1 MMADTALDMPTQ
13 SLSRVKARDRDGWLA
28 LFEDDAV
35 VQDPVGKSA
44 FDPVGLG
51 QIGKEKI
58 AQFYDN
64 VISKTE
70 NFDFKIHKAI
80 ACGDEV
86 AAYVTMYLGGHGLDA
101 INIYKQSPNG
111 KIALLRSF
119 WQQPE

>member
-1 MMADTALDMPTQ
+1 MADSLLDMPTR

-44 FDPVGLG
+44 FDPVGHG

-86 AAYVTMYLGGHGLDA
+86 AAYVTMYLGDNGLDA